1 MALTLYVNSYV
12 TLDEANAYFAYRSN
26 SDGWRL
32 LNNNQKE
39 ELLAT
44 STNYLDDVV
53 NYVGVAVSTSQA
65 LAWPR
70 IGSYVEPKYNTL
82 VEITEGVLP
91 DRVKRA
97 TYEMALHLIE
107 HPDVLSTHESVG
119 SIGVSSIKLADIQ
132 KPSRLPHMVRK
143 IIKPV
148 STGLDDPLPWRAW

>member
-44 STNYLDDVV
+44 STQYLDDVV

-70 IGSYVEPKYNTL
+70 IGSYVEPKYNSM
-82 VEITEGVLP
+82 VEIVEGILP

-119 SIGVSSIKLADIQ
+119 SIGVSSISLSDIQ

-143 IIKPV
+143 IIAPL
-148 STGLDDPLPWRAW
+148 STGLDEPLPWRAW

>member
-44 STNYLDDVV
+44 STQYLDDVV

-70 IGSYVEPKYNTL
+70 IGSYVEPKYNSM
-82 VEITEGVLP
+82 VEIVENILP

-119 SIGVSSIKLADIQ
+119 SIGVSSIKLSDIQ

-143 IIKPV
+143 IISPL
-148 STGLDDPLPWRAW
+148 STGLDEPLPWRAW